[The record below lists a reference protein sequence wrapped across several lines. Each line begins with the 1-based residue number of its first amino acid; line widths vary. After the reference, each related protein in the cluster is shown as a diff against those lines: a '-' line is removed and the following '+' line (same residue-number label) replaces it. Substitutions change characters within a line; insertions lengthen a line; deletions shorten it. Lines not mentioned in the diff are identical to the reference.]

1 MILDDSKWFAA
12 QKRIRAEMAPEYDEL
27 MRIHCSATISDHER
41 TVREDIIAWANKNGM
56 ATHRLYAQAE
66 AYWNERLN

>member
-1 MILDDSKWFAA
+1 MVLDDSEWFASRK
-12 QKRIRAEMAPEYDEL
+12 QIYKEMAPVTDEAR
-27 MRIHCSATISDHER
+27 RIHASSVISEHEH
-41 TVREDIIAWANKNGM
+41 TVRDDIIAWANKNGM

>member
-1 MILDDSKWFAA
+1 MVLDDSKWFASR
-12 QKRIRAEMAPEYDEL
+12 KRIYEEMAPVADE
-27 MRIHCSATISDHER
+27 MQRINASSVISDHER
-41 TVREDIIAWANKNGM
+41 TVRDDIIAWANKNGM

>member
-1 MILDDSKWFAA
+1 MLLDNSEDMTR
-12 QKRIRAEMAPEYDEL
+12 QVDEL
-27 MRIHCSATISDHER
+27 NRVYASSVISDHER
-41 TVREDIIAWANKNGM
+41 MVRNDIIAWANKNGM